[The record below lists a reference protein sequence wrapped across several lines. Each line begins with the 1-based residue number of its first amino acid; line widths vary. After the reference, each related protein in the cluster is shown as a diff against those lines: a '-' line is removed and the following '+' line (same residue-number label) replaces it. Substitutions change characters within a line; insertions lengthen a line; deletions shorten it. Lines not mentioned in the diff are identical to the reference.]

1 MKCGRGGKTGGERA
15 SEWSGPCTAEEAAAH
30 LRLGAQRASEGAGA
44 ERGGRGWVACRQ
56 VRPPCIDRQGRFD
69 HGPHA
74 RVRDGGRRGQ

>member
-56 VRPPCIDRQGRFD
+56 VRAVHR
-69 HGPHA
+69 
-74 RVRDGGRRGQ
+74 